1 MPSLIGSSLL
11 RNVASFVAV
20 LCVVLGGTWAAV
32 HLTTNHLLYQNA
44 TAAARSWAQFLTA
57 NVTDLEQ
64 IAAGEKPSSASMAFF
79 VHAQKSDQVFRY
91 EIYDRSGFSLLVSD
105 HNNDRVTIVDVSDFS
120 LEAARSAK
128 TAQPVVGTKE
138 GLEPGQ
144 PPFFAQAFMPVT
156 ADGRVI
162 AVVAAFVDQTEQRR
176 SFNKVFLIAA
186 ASLCLFT
193 GLSFA
198 VPTVAWRPS
207 SSVSF
212 FLPRSRL
219 EGRLWTL
226 RSASEPSVGRP
237 TARNGISSMCSAGT
251 APARSLT
258 ELTEHFV

>member
-105 HNNDRVTIVDVSDFS
+105 HNNDLVTIVGRP
-120 LEAARSAK
+120 RSANRGRINNEMEYQTITDAIVIQHQMGK
-128 TAQPVVGTKE
+128 ISAAEAERLDKM
-138 GLEPGQ
+138 LGQ
-144 PPFFAQAFMPVT
+144 FGERAS
-156 ADGRVI
+156 R
-162 AVVAAFVDQTEQRR
+162 RR
-176 SFNKVFLIAA
+176 S
-186 ASLCLFT
+186 
-193 GLSFA
+193 
-198 VPTVAWRPS
+198 R
-207 SSVSF
+207 
-212 FLPRSRL
+212 
-219 EGRLWTL
+219 
-226 RSASEPSVGRP
+226 
-237 TARNGISSMCSAGT
+237 
-251 APARSLT
+251 
-258 ELTEHFV
+258 